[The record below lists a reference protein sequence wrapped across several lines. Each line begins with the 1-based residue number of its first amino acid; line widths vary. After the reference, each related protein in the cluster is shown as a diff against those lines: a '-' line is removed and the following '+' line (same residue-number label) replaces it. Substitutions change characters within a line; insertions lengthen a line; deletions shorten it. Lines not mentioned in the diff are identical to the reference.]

1 MAGPYDFDLVVIGG
15 GPAGEKGAAQAA
27 YFGKKVAL
35 IESAPEPGGA
45 CVHTGTLP
53 SKTLREA
60 SLVLSGYRNR
70 HLYGIRLEI
79 DREQATPR
87 MLSRKDAVRRL
98 EVERIQWNLDRHGV
112 TSLRGRGVLVDAHTV
127 AIEAL
132 GKPRTTI
139 TADFILIATGSEPY
153 RPKDIPF
160 EDADVDD
167 SDTVLSIDRLPSR
180 MCVLGAG
187 VIGCEYA
194 CMFAALGVE
203 VILVDGRDEILPF
216 LDREMSER
224 LRQGMIGLG
233 VEVRLGAKYTKVHR
247 VTDTHDERL
256 PRGAL
261 RCELEAG
268 GHVDVEKVL
277 FCAGRSGRT
286 RDLGLDAVGII
297 PDKRGALAVDACYRT
312 MVPNIYA
319 VGDVIGFPA
328 LASAS
333 MEQARVAVV
342 HAFDLGYKKAV
353 GQLLPY
359 GIYTVPEVSFVGM
372 TEEEAQ
378 KKGVSYVVGR
388 AFYRDNAR
396 GKIVGDRD
404 GLIKLVVD
412 SANKKLLGVHCI
424 GERAAELVHIGQAIM
439 TLGGGL
445 DTLIEM
451 VFNYPTL
458 AECYKYAA
466 YDALGRMRA

>member
-1 MAGPYDFDLVVIGG
+1 MAYDYDLVVIGG
-15 GPAGEKGAAQAA
+15 GPAGEKGAVQAA
-27 YFGKKVAL
+27 YFGKRVAL

-60 SLVLSGYRNR
+60 ALVLSGYRNR
-70 HLYGIRLEI
+70 HLYGIRLEV

-87 MLSRKDAVRRL
+87 LLSRKDAVRRL
-98 EVERIQWNLDRHGV
+98 EVERIRWNLDRHGV
-112 TSLRGRGVLVDAHTV
+112 TCFRGHGRLVDPHTV
-127 AIEAL
+127 AVSAL
-132 GKPRTTI
+132 GANATTL
-139 TADFILIATGSEPY
+139 TTEFVLVATGSEPF
-153 RPKDIPF
+153 RPADIPF
-160 EDADVDD
+160 DDSDVDD
-167 SDTVLSIDRLPSR
+167 SDTVLALDRLPHR
-180 MCVLGAG
+180 LVVLGAG

-203 VILVDGRDEILPF
+203 VVLVDGRTEILPF

-224 LRQGMIGLG
+224 LRQAMVGLG
-233 VEVRLGAKYTKVHR
+233 IDVRLGAKYTKIHR
-247 VTDTHDERL
+247 VADT
-256 PRGAL
+256 AI
-261 RCELEAG
+261 RCELEGG
-268 GHVDVEKVL
+268 GHVDAEKVL
-277 FCAGRSGRT
+277 FCAGRNGRT
-286 RDLGLDAVGII
+286 KNLGLESIGVV
-297 PDKRGALAVDACYRT
+297 PDKRGAISVDAMYRT
-312 MVPNIYA
+312 NVPNVYA

-328 LASAS
+328 LASTS

-359 GIYTVPEVSFVGM
+359 GIYTVPEVSFVGL

-378 KKGVSYVVGR
+378 KKGTPYVVGR

-404 GLIKLVVD
+404 GLVKLVVERD
-412 SANKKLLGVHCI
+412 TRKLLGVHCI
-424 GERAAELVHIGQAIM
+424 GERAAELVHVGQAIM

-445 DTLIEM
+445 DVLIEM

-466 YDALGRMRA
+466 YDALGQLRVPAT